1 MGYKDDPRYMPFIY
15 RKLIEEPLNIVLKER
30 EERKMPAKQS
40 KQYNDGFK
48 AGVEM
53 MRDLLCGRYPHTN
66 SVLKAIQDTAE
77 VLIKRVEGEK
87 NDA

>member
-1 MGYKDDPRYMPFIY
+1 MA
-15 RKLIEEPLNIVLKER
+15 
-30 EERKMPAKQS
+30 AKQS

-66 SVLKAIQDTAE
+66 SVLKAIQGTAE
-77 VLIKRVEGEK
+77 VLIKKVEGEK
-87 NDA
+87 KDD